1 MSDHNH
7 DHKSHKVTTLDL
19 LKRYLSLKIQKM
31 TKIKAPVSNPDI
43 SLADALPSSEINH
56 IAILLDGRVQD
67 VIRAQNRLAAL
78 LLSEPTFVEF
88 NPEVDKVEM
97 DYLYSD
103 GKFIND
109 IDGE

>member
-1 MSDHNH
+1 MTLHNH
-7 DHKSHKVTTLDL
+7 NSHKVTTLDL
-19 LKRYLSLKIQKM
+19 INRYLGLKIQKM
-31 TKIKAPVSNPDI
+31 TKGKMPVTDPNR

-78 LLSEPTFVEF
+78 LLSEPKFVEF
-88 NPEVDKVEM
+88 NPEVDKVEI
-97 DYLYSD
+97 DYLYSE

>member
-1 MSDHNH
+1 MAAH
-7 DHKSHKVTTLDL
+7 DHDSHKVTTLDL
-19 LKRYLSLKIQKM
+19 IKRYLSLKIQKM
-31 TKIKAPVSNPDI
+31 TKSKRPSIDPNR
-43 SLADALPSSEINH
+43 SLADALPSSEINN

-78 LLSEPTFVEF
+78 LLSGPEFVEF
-88 NPEVDKVEM
+88 NPEVDKVEI
-97 DYLYSD
+97 DYLYSE